1 MYGRNSPPDFPERL
15 ITITFTPGDDTE
27 PQLTHPVTLKGIKSD
42 TKQLN
47 IVLTIGK
54 KTYDL
59 YYDNFANS
67 KQVPQLPPLQCT
79 LLHMVNC
86 HELYTMHNFMYF
98 VLQLRKCL
106 ENIMMVFMIF

>member
-1 MYGRNSPPDFPERL
+1 MHGSYSPPDFPERL

-54 KTYDL
+54 KLAL
-59 YYDNFANS
+59 YIM
-67 KQVPQLPPLQCT
+67 QL
-79 LLHMVNC
+79 LLTRN
-86 HELYTMHNFMYF
+86 
-98 VLQLRKCL
+98 R
-106 ENIMMVFMIF
+106 